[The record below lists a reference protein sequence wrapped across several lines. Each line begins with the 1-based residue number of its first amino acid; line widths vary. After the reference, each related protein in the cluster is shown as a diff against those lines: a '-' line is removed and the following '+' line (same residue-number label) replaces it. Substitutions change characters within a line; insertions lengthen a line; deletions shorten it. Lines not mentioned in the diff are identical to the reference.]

1 MQRENVRIRRLGRV
15 VFFLVYNMKYVQGD
29 IHEVIKTLE
38 DDSIDFIYTDPPFG
52 ITKASWDTPLKWDE
66 LFPEMWRVLKPSGI
80 ICLYASMPFTYE
92 LLKYETP
99 KYHYTWKKNNSTGF
113 FTAKKQ
119 PLRNTEEI
127 FIYYKMTGTYNP
139 QMIGTETHKRRNL
152 IHKGGSGYFTTS
164 KGAKTPSHNHETEK
178 GSHQGKYPT
187 TLKQWNIRKEKG
199 GITRTDDQI
208 DYFIRTYSNE
218 GDTIL
223 DMTCHNKT
231 VGKRCEV
238 LGRDYI
244 GVDIQLQ
251 EVTELEA

>member
-1 MQRENVRIRRLGRV
+1 MT
-15 VFFLVYNMKYVQGD
+15 YVKGD
-29 IHEVIKTLE
+29 IHDVIKTLE

-139 QMIGTETHKRRNL
+139 QMIGSETHKRRNL

-187 TLKQWNIRKEKG
+187 TLKEWNIRKEKG

-251 EVTELEA
+251 DVTELEA